1 MVSCRIAL
9 RPTLHIV
16 AAVAL
21 VTAVSAATAADACAQ
36 TPSDKYDDTFR
47 KYAKRSFGP
56 GFDWRIFKAQG
67 MAESNLNPDARS
79 SVGARGIMQLM
90 SSTYKEVRSRNPELG
105 RIDDPEWNIAAGIA
119 YNRQLWKQW
128 QPDSDAGHLLEFMFG
143 SYNAGRGTL
152 LRAQRVARDRALDQ
166 RVWPSIQTVA
176 ASVPRWRSTET
187 LTYVDRIKA
196 NLVRMDDKG
205 RIILKR

>member
-1 MVSCRIAL
+1 MVANTIVSK
-9 RPTLHIV
+9 RPLHIV
-16 AAVAL
+16 VALAL
-21 VTAVSAATAADACAQ
+21 VTAVSAASAPRAGAQ
-36 TPSDKYDDTFR
+36 APSDRYDDTFR
-47 KYAKRSFGP
+47 KYSKRWFGP

-79 SVGARGIMQLM
+79 TVGARGIMQLM
-90 SSTYKEVRSRNPELG
+90 SSTYKEVRSRNPDLG

-176 ASVPRWRSTET
+176 PSVPRWRSTET

-196 NLVRMDDKG
+196 NLRQMDDKG

>member
-1 MVSCRIAL
+1 MVANTRVSK
-9 RPTLHIV
+9 RPLHIV

-21 VTAVSAATAADACAQ
+21 VTAMSAATADRAWAQ
-36 TPSDKYDDTFR
+36 APSDKYDDTFR

-79 SVGARGIMQLM
+79 TVGARGIMQLM

-128 QPDSDAGHLLEFMFG
+128 QPDSDAAHLLEFMFG

-166 RVWPSIQTVA
+166 RVWPSIQMVA
-176 ASVPRWRSTET
+176 DSVPRWRSTET

-196 NLVRMDDKG
+196 NLLRIDDKG
-205 RIILKR
+205 RIIIKR